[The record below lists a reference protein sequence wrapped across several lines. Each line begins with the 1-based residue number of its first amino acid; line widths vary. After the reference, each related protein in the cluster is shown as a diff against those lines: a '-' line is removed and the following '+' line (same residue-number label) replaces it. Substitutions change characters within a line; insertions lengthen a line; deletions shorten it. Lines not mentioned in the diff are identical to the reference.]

1 MALTRLDTEHFSDV
15 EVAARE
21 IANDVENLKT
31 LIATS
36 KSIAMQ
42 NWVGGGRDEFSN
54 LCYAVERQMKDISEE
69 FWSVYDALVD
79 AEGVFSRPTRS
90 SRPPS
95 PRTRLRRRRTP
106 HPRRPRPARAAAEE
120 RPNRA
125 PRTASWERWAAW
137 RTPSARRS
145 TAASPG
151 PPPRAPP
158 AAEDSKGASWPRL
171 TREYVTACATSGRRS
186 ATSTPR
192 APPRPRPRAR

>member
-54 LCYAVERQMKDISEE
+54 LCDAVERQMKDSSEE

-79 AEGVFSRPTRS
+79 AEGVFLTADQELATAIS
-90 SRPPS
+90 SN
-95 PRTRLRRRRTP
+95 
-106 HPRRPRPARAAAEE
+106 EI
-120 RPNRA
+120 
-125 PRTASWERWAAW
+125 TAS
-137 RTPSARRS
+137 S
-145 TAASPG
+145 
-151 PPPRAPP
+151 
-158 AAEDSKGASWPRL
+158 DSS
-171 TREYVTACATSGRRS
+171 S
-186 ATSTPR
+186 ATSTTGAGGGGRTPESGAADGVVGAVGGLADSISEAFNSSVAGAATASASGGGR
-192 APPRPRPRAR
+192 F